1 MKGERL
7 VDERFAGEF
16 ANIIMQLARKVQKI
30 SNQKH
35 IQCCINTQLFCLG
48 QEGRLCTLA
57 RSLFSSPAD
66 GTPTPINTHESSTV
80 QAERVNRLHSLIFV
94 GFIVG
99 LQSL

>member
-7 VDERFAGEF
+7 GDERFAGEF
-16 ANIIMQLARKVQKI
+16 ANIIMQLARKVQEI

-35 IQCCINTQLFCLG
+35 IQCCIITQSFCPG

-66 GTPTPINTHESSTV
+66 GTPSSFNTRKSSTV
-80 QAERVNRLHSLIFV
+80 QAERISRLLAVIFV
-94 GFIVG
+94 SFIVR
-99 LQSL
+99 L